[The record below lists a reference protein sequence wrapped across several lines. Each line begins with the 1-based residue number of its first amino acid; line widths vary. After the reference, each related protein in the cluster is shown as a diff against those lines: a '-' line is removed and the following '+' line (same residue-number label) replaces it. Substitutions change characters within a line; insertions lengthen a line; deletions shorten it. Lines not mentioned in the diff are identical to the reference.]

1 MMEDFFE
8 IIVSVGAIRDLCETH
23 PRPFLWPYCIFGGC
37 LAFSGAILFAIPVI
51 IKRQKQSP
59 QSLNMKTISH
69 EQRQQP
75 V

>member
-1 MMEDFFE
+1 MMEDFHEFLF
-8 IIVSVGAIRDLCETH
+8 SVGAIRDLCETH

-37 LAFSGAILFAIPVI
+37 LAFSGAILFAIPTI

-59 QSLNMKTISH
+59 HSSDAKTISH
-69 EQRQQP
+69 EQEQQP